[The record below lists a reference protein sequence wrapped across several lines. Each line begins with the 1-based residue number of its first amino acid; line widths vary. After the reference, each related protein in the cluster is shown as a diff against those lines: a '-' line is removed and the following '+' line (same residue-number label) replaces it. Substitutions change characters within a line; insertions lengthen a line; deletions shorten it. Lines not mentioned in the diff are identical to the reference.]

1 MSQFEVFNDEE
12 QLFRRI
18 DQLRIDDV
26 KDEDITVVS
35 DDRLDN
41 HSIIYYTSVNFKKS
55 QGTLW
60 DRFASKFGDDDAG
73 TRVTEQLNLSGV
85 DKVKYDKALDEGSI
99 LLFVKGLVHTEEAE
113 KTHED
118 SADSSN
124 DDSREAAE
132 DTEDTIDK
140 TDNISDDEEKRSD
153 EMIKEKER
161 ETVTKDY
168 DGITVTTEAAEK
180 KEKPV
185 NEIRTDED
193 THRID
198 MSTYVTD
205 YDEELELEEEEVQH
219 AKVDAI
225 LEEEEEKEEERNYYH
240 TVKDN
245 VVNMQPEEDEYGIRQ
260 G

>member
-1 MSQFEVFNDEE
+1 
-12 QLFRRI
+12 
-18 DQLRIDDV
+18 
-26 KDEDITVVS
+26 
-35 DDRLDN
+35 
-41 HSIIYYTSVNFKKS
+41 
-55 QGTLW
+55 
-60 DRFASKFGDDDAG
+60 
-73 TRVTEQLNLSGV
+73 
-85 DKVKYDKALDEGSI
+85 
-99 LLFVKGLVHTEEAE
+99 
-113 KTHED
+113 
-118 SADSSN
+118 
-124 DDSREAAE
+124 
-132 DTEDTIDK
+132 
-140 TDNISDDEEKRSD
+140 
-153 EMIKEKER
+153 
-161 ETVTKDY
+161 VTKDY
-168 DGITVTTEAAEK
+168 DGITVTTEVAEK

-225 LEEEEEKEEERNYYH
+225 LEEEEEEEAERNYYH

>member
-1 MSQFEVFNDEE
+1 MSKFEVFNDEE

-18 DQLRIDDV
+18 DQLRIDDI

-35 DDRLDN
+35 DDKLDN

-55 QGTLW
+55 HGTLW
-60 DRFASKFGDDDAG
+60 DRFASKFGDDDTG
-73 TRVTEQLNLSGV
+73 TRVTDQLNLSGD

-99 LLFVKGLVHTEEAE
+99 LLFVKGLSHTEEVE
-113 KTHED
+113 ETHED
-118 SADSSN
+118 DTDSSK
-124 DDSREAAE
+124 DEPREAAE
-132 DTEDTIDK
+132 DTKNK
-140 TDNISDDEEKRSD
+140 TDGISDDEEKRSD
-153 EMIKEKER
+153 EMIKEAER
-161 ETVTKDY
+161 QTVTKDY
-168 DGITVTTEAAEK
+168 GGITVTTAVDEK

-185 NEIRTDED
+185 NEIKTDDD

-205 YDEELELEEEEVQH
+205 YDEDLELEEEEIQH
-219 AKVDAI
+219 AKVEAVM
-225 LEEEEEKEEERNYYH
+225 EEEEDKEVERNYYH

-245 VVNMQPEEDEYGIRQ
+245 IVNMQPEEDEDEIRK

>member
-1 MSQFEVFNDEE
+1 
-12 QLFRRI
+12 
-18 DQLRIDDV
+18 
-26 KDEDITVVS
+26 
-35 DDRLDN
+35 
-41 HSIIYYTSVNFKKS
+41 
-55 QGTLW
+55 
-60 DRFASKFGDDDAG
+60 
-73 TRVTEQLNLSGV
+73 
-85 DKVKYDKALDEGSI
+85 
-99 LLFVKGLVHTEEAE
+99 
-113 KTHED
+113 
-118 SADSSN
+118 
-124 DDSREAAE
+124 
-132 DTEDTIDK
+132 
-140 TDNISDDEEKRSD
+140 
-153 EMIKEKER
+153 MIKEKER

-168 DGITVTTEAAEK
+168 DGITVTTEVAQK

-225 LEEEEEKEEERNYYH
+225 LEEEEEKEEEVQQAKVDAILEEEEEKEEERNYYH